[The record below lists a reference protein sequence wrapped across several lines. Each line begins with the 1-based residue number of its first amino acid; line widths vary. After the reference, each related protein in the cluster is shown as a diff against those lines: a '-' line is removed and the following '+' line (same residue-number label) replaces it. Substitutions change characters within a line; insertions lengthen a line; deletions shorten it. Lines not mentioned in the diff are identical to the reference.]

1 MDSGQRKLR
10 LLLVALLVL
19 GAVLGGASSARAL
32 SFGLNWDGNNSGRE
46 EMLDEVQASGATVY
60 HLPLEYNG
68 PGGDWGN
75 NDDMVEEAWE
85 RGITILPTV
94 QRARK
99 FPLPLAPG
107 WGAWGEWVREVVE
120 RYGINGVF
128 WEGKANPKPI
138 TAWEVWNEPNIPVND
153 PQLTE
158 EGCAEIGRPW
168 NVEGGNCAQP
178 QSYGAFLKYTAEQ
191 MQAGS
196 VAKTG
201 HGTGVLFG
209 SINTEVGE
217 GYEPFLAEAAAAGG
231 LGPDVTGVAIHPY
244 AFEGG
249 AAAMA
254 EEVSGIRAYLD
265 ALPGGA
271 GKSLWIT
278 EMGWPTGGTMPRGEP
293 VTQEGLAT
301 LLNESFE
308 WLKLNAPA
316 DDIKLAAWYN
326 LRDFGGPTWDG
337 YAGLQDADGV
347 PHPAWYAFQQQTG
360 AERSGDLWAA
370 FQGDTGTLWV
380 YSTSA
385 GYRDTGQPMAPATS
399 PTVTA
404 PPGGGALVSFTAANG
419 EPATYSTATGTLEY
433 GLAPPPEVDPA
444 TAAAAG
450 PNPLVAAF
458 KAYIS
463 SIWSTAEPMP
473 TFGTATRLAPGTVPS
488 VATVP

>member
-1 MDSGQRKLR
+1 MHPARRKLR
-10 LLLVALLVL
+10 LLLGALVALGVL
-19 GAVLGGASSARAL
+19 LGGASSASAL
-32 SFGLNWDGNNSGRE
+32 SFGLNWDGNATPRAE
-46 EMLDEVQASGATVY
+46 ALAEVQASGATVY

-68 PGGDWGN
+68 PGGDWSN

-94 QRARK
+94 QRARR

-107 WGAWGEWVREVVE
+107 WGAWGEWVRELVE
-120 RYGINGVF
+120 RYGVNGVF
-128 WEGKANPKPI
+128 WEGKANPTPI
-138 TAWEVWNEPNIPVND
+138 TAWEIWNEPNIPVND

-158 EGCAEIGRPW
+158 AQCEEIGQAW
-168 NVEGGNCAQP
+168 SAEAGNCAQP
-178 QSYGAFLKYTAEQ
+178 GSYGTFLAYSAEQ
-191 MQAGS
+191 IQAGS

-209 SINTEVGE
+209 ALNTEVGE
-217 GYEPFLAEAAAAGG
+217 GYEAFLAGAAASGG

-254 EEVSGIRAYLD
+254 AEVSGIRAYLD

-278 EMGWPTGGTMPRGEP
+278 EMGWPTAGTVPRGET
-293 VTQEGLAT
+293 VDQAELAT
-301 LLNESFE
+301 LLGESFE

-326 LRDFGGPTWDG
+326 LRDFGGETWDG
-337 YAGLQDADGV
+337 YAGLQAEDGT

-360 AERSGDLWAA
+360 AERSGNIWAA
-370 FQGDTGTLWV
+370 FQGENGTLWI
-380 YSTSA
+380 YSTTS
-385 GYRDTGQPMAPATS
+385 GYQDTGQPMALGAS

-404 PPGGGALVSFTAANG
+404 PPGGGALVTYTAASG
-419 EPATYSTATGTLEY
+419 EPATYSTATGELAY

-444 TAAAAG
+444 VAASAG
-450 PNPLVAAF
+450 TNPLAAAF
-458 KAYIS
+458 KAYI
-463 SIWSTAEPMP
+463 TALWTNSDP
-473 TFGTATRLAPGTVPS
+473 TDAFGTSTRLAAGTSPS

>member
-1 MDSGQRKLR
+1 MYPNRTLR
-10 LLLVALLVL
+10 LLLGTMLAIGL
-19 GAVLGGASSARAL
+19 GLGGASSASAL
-32 SFGLNWDGNNSGRE
+32 SFGLNWDGNATPRE
-46 EMLDEVQASGATVY
+46 EALEVVQASGATVY

-68 PGGDWGN
+68 PGGDWSN

-94 QRARK
+94 QRARR

-107 WGAWGEWVREVVE
+107 WGAWGEWTRELVE
-120 RYGINGVF
+120 RYGINGTF
-128 WEGKANPKPI
+128 WEGKANPTPI

-153 PQLTE
+153 PQLSE
-158 EGCAEIGRPW
+158 AQCEEIGRPW
-168 NVEGGNCAQP
+168 NAEIGNCAQP
-178 QSYGAFLKYTAEQ
+178 GSYGTFLAYTAEQ

-209 SINTEVGE
+209 AINTEVGE
-217 GYEPFLAEAAAAGG
+217 GYESFLAEAAATGG
-231 LGPDVTGVAIHPY
+231 LGPNVTGVAIHPY

-249 AAAMA
+249 AAAMT

-278 EMGWPTGGTMPRGEP
+278 ELGWPTAGTVPSGET
-293 VTQEGLAT
+293 VSQEELAT

-326 LRDFGGPTWDG
+326 LRDFGGATWDG
-337 YAGLQDADGV
+337 WSGLQAEDGT

-360 AERSGDLWAA
+360 AERSGNVWAA
-370 FQGDTGTLWV
+370 FQGDTGTLWI
-380 YSTSA
+380 YSTSS
-385 GYRDTGQPMAPATS
+385 GYQDTGQAMAPGTS

-404 PPGGGALVSFTAANG
+404 PPGGGALVTFTAANG
-419 EPATYSTATGTLEY
+419 EPATFSTATGALEY
-433 GLAPPPEVDPA
+433 GLSPPPEVDPA
-444 TAAAAG
+444 VAVGSPGNPLAAA
-450 PNPLVAAF
+450 L

-463 SIWSTAEPMP
+463 AVWANSDPTA
-473 TFGTATRLAPGTVPS
+473 TFGTATRLAPGTAPS